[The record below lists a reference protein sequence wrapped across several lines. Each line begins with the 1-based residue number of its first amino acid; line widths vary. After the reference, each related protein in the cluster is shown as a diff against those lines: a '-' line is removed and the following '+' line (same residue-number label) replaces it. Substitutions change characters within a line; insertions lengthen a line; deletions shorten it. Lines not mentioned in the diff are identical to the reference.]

1 MLMAESEVP
10 SRYHAQVKR
19 RMTIVSYASEHGI
32 KPASRHFGLA
42 RRTIRTWLRRWQAGG
57 SRGLVPLYPHQR
69 PRRVPPE
76 TIELIRIART
86 QHRWGAQ
93 RTRAWLERDHKLVVH
108 ARTIQRVFR
117 DIGIPVLAKTAPP
130 PPGVFEQRP
139 PHDVI
144 QATIDMVAPLNGLM
158 SGPG

>member
-1 MLMAESEVP
+1 MAESEVP
-10 SRYHAQVKR
+10 PRYDAQVKR

-42 RRTIRTWLRRWQAGG
+42 RRTIRTWLRRWQADGN
-57 SRGLVPLYPHQR
+57 RGLVPLYPR
-69 PRRVPPE
+69 ERRRRVPLE
-76 TIELIRIART
+76 TIELIRIARM

-93 RTRAWLERDHKLVVH
+93 RTSAWLERDHHRFVH

-117 DIGIPVLAKTAPP
+117 DIGIPVLAKTAAPP
-130 PPGVFEQRP
+130 HVAQVFDERP

-144 QATIDMVAPLNGLM
+144 EATVDMVAQLNGLM

>member
-1 MLMAESEVP
+1 MAESEVP
-10 SRYHAQVKR
+10 PRYHAQVKR

-42 RRTIRTWLRRWQAGG
+42 RRTIRTWLRRWQADG
-57 SRGLVPLYPHQR
+57 SRGLVPLYPHKR
-69 PRRVPPE
+69 RRRVPAE
-76 TIELIRIART
+76 TIELIRIARA

-93 RTRAWLERDHKLVVH
+93 RTRAWLECDHNLLVN

-117 DIGIPVLAKTAPP
+117 DIGIPVLAKAAPP
-130 PPGVFEQRP
+130 PQAVEVFDDRP

-144 QATIDMVAPLNGLM
+144 QATIDRLRHSTA
-158 SGPG
+158 